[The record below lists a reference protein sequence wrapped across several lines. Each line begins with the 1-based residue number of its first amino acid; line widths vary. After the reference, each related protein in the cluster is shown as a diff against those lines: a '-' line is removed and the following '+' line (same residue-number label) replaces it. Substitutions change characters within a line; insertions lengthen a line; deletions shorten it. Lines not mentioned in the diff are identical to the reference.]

1 MTALPNTANTGDL
14 FARHN
19 AGTALID
26 LTGSDERII
35 GYAALNGACR
45 SVARGLRARGFRPGD
60 RVAIIAPNSPA
71 FYELFYGSMRAGC
84 VPMQINTRISVDA
97 IGALIEEGRPQVIFT
112 DSEMAACLETEV
124 PIIALDDPAYDEFL
138 DPGPFDTIRPDGDD
152 IAFIPYSSG
161 TTGLPKGI
169 LLTNRNSLWAL
180 RQMARVIGESGSPEK
195 ERIIIAHPLYH
206 KNAML
211 GSKAMLMGGGS
222 IVLQKKFVEE
232 DYLAAVEK
240 YRVTKLHTVPTMMA
254 RLVARQ
260 DLLSRFNLSSV
271 AAIHMGSGPI
281 AERLFDAVKERF
293 PRARVRISYGLTEA
307 GPMQF
312 GTHPDRRPTPR
323 MSIGYPLEDC
333 KLRLVNGPNENEGV
347 FQAWNPGVM
356 KGYLNRPEETAKRLL
371 DDGWIDSG
379 DILRRDEDGFY
390 YFVGRADDMFVV
402 SGNNVYPAAVEQV
415 LMKHQDIQET
425 CVVAVDDLVR
435 GQVPHAFVVRRPG
448 ISLSEEDVKSFF
460 LAQGPAYQHPR
471 KIHFL
476 DALPLQGTGK
486 VDTRLLKEI
495 ATHSV

>member
-1 MTALPNTANTGDL
+1 
-14 FARHN
+14 
-19 AGTALID
+19 
-26 LTGSDERII
+26 
-35 GYAALNGACR
+35 
-45 SVARGLRARGFRPGD
+45 
-60 RVAIIAPNSPA
+60 
-71 FYELFYGSMRAGC
+71 
-84 VPMQINTRISVDA
+84 
-97 IGALIEEGRPQVIFT
+97 
-112 DSEMAACLETEV
+112 
-124 PIIALDDPAYDEFL
+124 
-138 DPGPFDTIRPDGDD
+138 
-152 IAFIPYSSG
+152 
-161 TTGLPKGI
+161 
-169 LLTNRNSLWAL
+169 
-180 RQMARVIGESGSPEK
+180 
-195 ERIIIAHPLYH
+195 
-206 KNAML
+206 
-211 GSKAMLMGGGS
+211 
-222 IVLQKKFVEE
+222 
-232 DYLAAVEK
+232 
-240 YRVTKLHTVPTMMA
+240 MMA